1 MFGRSSNKM
10 KVSGHVETL
19 IGKGTRI
26 QGDVVF
32 GGGLHLD
39 GKVEG
44 NVHAEPGAAATLWIS
59 EQGAI
64 EGMVDVP
71 HVVLNGKVI
80 GDIHAGERIVLGAK
94 ARVSGNVYYG
104 VMEMA
109 QGAEVSGKLI
119 PTSGNAA
126 QPALIASSSSNAD
139 GGAKDSA
146 DASASVTSFDARR
159 TRS

>member
-1 MFGRSSNKM
+1 MFSRNKKM

-26 QGDVVF
+26 QGDMVF

-39 GKVEG
+39 GKIEG

-59 EQGAI
+59 EQGTI

-126 QPALIASSSSNAD
+126 SPALIPSTVSGADAS
-139 GGAKDSA
+139 AKDMG

-159 TRS
+159 SRT